1 MQDCLF
7 CKIVKRE
14 IPAEIAFENEDVLVF
29 KDIKPV
35 APTHLLVI
43 PKKHISTLFDME
55 EEDAY
60 IMGRVQLAA
69 NQVAREMSL
78 LDRGFRLVVNC
89 GRDAGQL
96 VMHIHYHL
104 LAGRPL
110 QWPPG

>member
-7 CKIVKRE
+7 CKIIKRE
-14 IPAEIAFENEDVLVF
+14 IPAEIVFENEDVLVF

-43 PKKHISTLFDME
+43 PKKHISTLFDLE
-55 EEDAY
+55 EEDTL
-60 IMGRVQLAA
+60 IMGRVQLAV
-69 NQVAREMSL
+69 NQVAREL
-78 LDRGFRLVVNC
+78 GLIDRGFRLVVNC